1 MQYSIVVKGLYD
13 RLSGGGMM
21 LEATRS
27 RRL

>member
-13 RLSGGGMM
+13 HLSGGGM
-21 LEATRS
+21 LGEATRS